1 MLIKRW
7 RSAFHEWI
15 QSEIFCF
22 LSLVQNIN
30 LHFKGILFITRVR
43 CRETGVA
50 SVWLTFGFLFIYSN
64 SQRERE
70 RILHRPHHLP
80 PLIRR
85 PIYGCTITS

>member
-7 RSAFHEWI
+7 RSACHGWI

-50 SVWLTFGFLFIYSN
+50 SVWLTFGYLFIYSN

-70 RILHRPHHLP
+70 RERESFTD
-80 PLIRR
+80 LITYH
-85 PIYGCTITS
+85 P